1 MHFQFAMLV
10 ALMSTI
16 GSAAAAAVPVSAGAL
31 TGSWECGPTV
41 MKGPQFVMS
50 VLSVT
55 TRSADGTF
63 VSTSTSTIT
72 PDGQT
77 PKTLIDASRG
87 TWKLE
92 GTTLI
97 STYLESRFVPSAD
110 RSVPAEIGQRVL
122 DDELRKKSVF
132 KSKVLDITSTSM
144 RSIPVDS
151 AYVEAVVEST
161 CRRGKMS
168 EAGRV

>member
-1 MHFQFAMLV
+1 MHIQVAIFAAM
-10 ALMSTI
+10 MSAI
-16 GSAAAAAVPVSAGAL
+16 GTAAAAAMPVSVASL

-41 MKGPQFVMS
+41 MKGPKFQMS
-50 VLSVT
+50 VVSVT
-55 TRSADGTF
+55 TRAADGTF
-63 VSTSTSTIT
+63 VTKGTSTIT

-97 STYLESRFVPSAD
+97 STFLESRFVPSAD
-110 RSVPAEIGQRVL
+110 RSIPTEIGQKVL

-132 KSKVLDITSTSM
+132 KAKVLAITATSM

-161 CRRGKMS
+161 CRRRKGAA
-168 EAGRV
+168 AGSV